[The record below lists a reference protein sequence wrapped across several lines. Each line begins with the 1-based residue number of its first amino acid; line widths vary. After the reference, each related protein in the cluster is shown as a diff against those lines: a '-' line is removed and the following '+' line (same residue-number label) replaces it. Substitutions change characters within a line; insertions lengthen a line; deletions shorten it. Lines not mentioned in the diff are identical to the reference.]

1 MVIRVNNDPYIAQ
14 ISYKGNVILDYPSV
28 RKMNEVWIEKYRPK
42 DLSGIYGQEDAVR
55 KLKSFVQSGQLPH
68 IIFSGPAGTG
78 KTASAMAVAMELF
91 GETWKEN
98 FLELN
103 ASNNRGI
110 NVIRGH
116 EDRDDKY
123 EGMVSVKDYA
133 RIMPSNERGFKIIF
147 LDEADQLTPEAQA
160 ALRRTM
166 EIYSSTTR
174 FIFSCN
180 YSSQII
186 PPIQSR
192 CVILRFR
199 PLSENELKRKMFD
212 IAKSEGFV
220 LSDESAEAIADVSS
234 GDMRS
239 AINILQ
245 AAHFS
250 GDISAVKIYDIAGMA
265 SSKEFER
272 ILASAID
279 HQDFTQTI
287 GMLDT
292 MMIQKGL
299 SGIDIVRGMHS
310 AIRKAS
316 IEPRKKIEVIIALAE
331 TEFRLVEG
339 ANDKIQLDALVANL
353 VKVGSDLN

>member
-1 MVIRVNNDPYIAQ
+1 MIWNETAGWTDQ
-14 ISYKGNVILDYPSV
+14 ISYKGDAMLNHPSV
-28 RKMNEVWIEKYRPK
+28 RIMNEVWIEKYRPK
-42 DLSGIYGQEDAVR
+42 DLSGIYGQDDAVR
-55 KLKSFVQSGQLPH
+55 KLKAFVQSGQLPH

-133 RIMPSNERGFKIIF
+133 RIMPSNPRGFKIIF
-147 LDEADQLTPEAQA
+147 LDEADQLTSEAQA

-199 PLSENELKRKMFD
+199 PLSEAELRRKMFD
-212 IAKSEGFV
+212 IAKSEGFE
-220 LSDESAEAIADVSS
+220 LSEESADAIADVSG
-234 GDMRS
+234 GDMRN

-250 GDISAVKIYDIAGMA
+250 GDISAMKIYDIAGMA

-272 ILASAID
+272 ILAFSVEQ
-279 HQDFTQTI
+279 QDFNQAM
-287 GMLDT
+287 GMVDDL
-292 MMIQKGL
+292 MMQKGL

-310 AIRKAS
+310 AIRRS
-316 IEPRKKIEVIIALAE
+316 QTDPRRKIAVIIALAE

-339 ANDKIQLDALVANL
+339 ANEKIQLDALVARL
-353 VKVGSDLN
+353 VNAGSEIS